1 MSITEALEV
10 RDLEAV
16 DQVIHLEDVDQI
28 IHRYEGEKGSLMPVL
43 QDVNA
48 EYSYLPEE
56 VLRHVAHELDLPL
69 SQVLHV
75 ATFYNVFS
83 LEPRGKHLI
92 RVCDGTSCHVRGG
105 FRILAGLEKQLG
117 VHPGETTADMKF
129 TLETVRC
136 VGCCALSPCIVIDT
150 TTHARLRPDAVAALL
165 RTYE

>member
-1 MSITEALEV
+1 MAIAEALE
-10 RDLEAV
+10 
-16 DQVIHLEDVDQI
+16 IHDPEVVDQI
-28 IHRYEGEKGSLMPVL
+28 IDRYEGEKGALMPVL

-48 EYSYLPEE
+48 EYNYLPEE
-56 VLRHVAHELDLPL
+56 VLRHVANRLDLPL

-83 LEPRGKHLI
+83 LEPRGRYLV
-92 RVCDGTSCHVRGG
+92 RVCVGTSCHVRGG
-105 FRILAGLEKQLG
+105 FRILESLQKQLG
-117 VHPGETTADMKF
+117 ILPGETTPDRQF
-129 TLETVRC
+129 SLETVRC

>member
-1 MSITEALEV
+1 MSTAEALEV
-10 RDLEAV
+10 HDPEAV
-16 DQVIHLEDVDQI
+16 DQI
-28 IHRYEGEKGSLMPVL
+28 IDRYEGEKGALMPVL

-48 EYSYLPEE
+48 EYNYLPEG
-56 VLRHVAHELDLPL
+56 VLRHVAHRLDLPL

-83 LEPRGKHLI
+83 LEPRGRYLV
-92 RVCDGTSCHVRGG
+92 RVCVGTSCHVRGG
-105 FRILAGLEKQLG
+105 FRILESLQKQLG
-117 VHPGETTADMKF
+117 ILPGETTPDRKF
-129 TLETVRC
+129 SLETVRC

>member
-1 MSITEALEV
+1 MSTAEALEV
-10 RDLEAV
+10 YGLEAA
-16 DQVIHLEDVDQI
+16 DQI
-28 IHRYEGEKGSLMPVL
+28 IDRYEGEKGALMPVL

-56 VLRHVAHELDLPL
+56 VLRHVAHRLDLPL

-83 LEPRGKHLI
+83 LEPRGRYLV
-92 RVCDGTSCHVRGG
+92 RVCVGTSCHVRGG
-105 FRILAGLEKQLG
+105 FRILESLQKQLG
-117 VHPGETTADMKF
+117 ILPGETTPDMQF
-129 TLETVRC
+129 SLETVRC